1 MLDSEETVTDV
12 TRDNGRGV
20 DSVMEEIGLELE
32 AGKGKEEDESV
43 DTEDI
48 TDDGKGMSSGRNN
61 DGSGWRTWSSGLIGV
76 SGR

>member
-12 TRDNGRGV
+12 TSDNGRGV

-32 AGKGKEEDESV
+32 SEMGKEEDESV

-48 TDDGKGMSSGRNN
+48 TDDGKGMSSGRNSE
-61 DGSGWRTWSSGLIGV
+61 GSG
-76 SGR
+76 